1 MSHQVIITFDLDEN
15 KIQEN
20 AEKEAGRQIA
30 KDVLMEAFGADY
42 ARRDLMRR
50 YVCQAI
56 KEMLEPYKDEIVKE
70 AIWELVDSLRR
81 TKMVKNNVKE
91 ALDGEEEGA

>member
-20 AEKEAGRQIA
+20 AEKEAGRQVA

-42 ARRDLMRR
+42 SRRALMQR
-50 YVCQAI
+50 YVYQAI
-56 KEMLEPYKDEIVKE
+56 REMLEPEKDELMRSAVK
-70 AIWELVDSLRR
+70 ELVDSLRR
-81 TKMVKNNVKE
+81 TKQVKGMVSE
-91 ALDGEEEGA
+91 AINEEGA